1 MGEVSDEDR
10 HSVISEVAHEVKD
23 AFWDRQKVPPHKY
36 DVIFF

>member
-36 DVIFF
+36 DVLFF